1 MKKSGASILLGLSL
15 LGLTLLSA
23 CSVAGTP
30 RRQATFPRVAVAP
43 FAVVPQPLAGAPA
56 QQDLAQLLAEE
67 ATASAQRSVLR
78 EGIGE
83 SVERVPSPAQAAG
96 QVLVTGTVTLPTS
109 LPPGLHGMRA
119 DSRQGRL
126 GVVIL
131 QLIGADGRP
140 LRTAEA
146 EISWRQGRWLT
157 GAPRFLRSRPAA
169 SVLRDAVR
177 DLVEKGVRRLREG

>member
-1 MKKSGASILLGLSL
+1 M
-15 LGLTLLSA
+15 
-23 CSVAGTP
+23 
-30 RRQATFPRVAVAP
+30 
-43 FAVVPQPLAGAPA
+43 
-56 QQDLAQLLAEE
+56 
-67 ATASAQRSVLR
+67 
-78 EGIGE
+78 
-83 SVERVPSPAQAAG
+83 ERVPSPAQAAG

-157 GAPRFLRSRPAA
+157 GAPRFLTDVPPEVAREALLHTWQSFNGSLRIVLTKPVAAPLERIGPKVVFVHGRADHITALERVRALAEAVGARVVETEDDHLSYPQRSAA
-169 SVLRDAVR
+169 RVIATLEAR
-177 DLVEKGVRRLREG
+177 